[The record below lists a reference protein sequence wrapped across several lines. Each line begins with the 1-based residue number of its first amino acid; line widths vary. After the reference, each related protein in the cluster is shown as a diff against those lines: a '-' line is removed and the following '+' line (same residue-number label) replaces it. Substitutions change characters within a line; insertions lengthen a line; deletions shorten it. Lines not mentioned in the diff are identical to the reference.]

1 MEGKNDKTFDEVVAA
16 YKAKNLRDIM
26 AFRNNWN
33 NEVIVNSLPPC
44 MLRSG
49 GHKKNPLD
57 DRGEVV

>member
-44 MLRSG
+44 MLRRG
-49 GHKKNPLD
+49 GTQEKSI
-57 DRGEVV
+57 G